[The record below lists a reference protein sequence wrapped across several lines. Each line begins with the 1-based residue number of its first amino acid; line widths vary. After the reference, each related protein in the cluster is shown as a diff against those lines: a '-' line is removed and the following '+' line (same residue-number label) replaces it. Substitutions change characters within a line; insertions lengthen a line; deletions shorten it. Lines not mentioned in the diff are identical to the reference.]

1 MSSLQC
7 EGGRGWPCTSTAIHN
22 TSEQQAMWVCL
33 FDHCGR
39 GHVMAVRHA
48 APGFSS
54 ERGPGEGQQG
64 MSRMARTRGHRPAT
78 ASAGVLLLL
87 CSAALIGGAA
97 SWSPGNSGIG
107 MGRSQSH
114 PYRIHPHPRPFMEGA
129 ERAKPPHPHPASSV
143 AVSGRV
149 PDQLLLSSCSISGSA
164 IQSHSSIILP
174 DLSEQ
179 FVMCVDHVVDDQ
191 SSGRASGLAV
201 AG

>member
-1 MSSLQC
+1 VVTGS
-7 EGGRGWPCTSTAIHN
+7 G
-22 TSEQQAMWVCL
+22 
-33 FDHCGR
+33 FDR
-39 GHVMAVRHA
+39 R
-48 APGFSS
+48 
-54 ERGPGEGQQG
+54 R
-64 MSRMARTRGHRPAT
+64 R
-78 ASAGVLLLL
+78 
-87 CSAALIGGAA
+87 
-97 SWSPGNSGIG
+97 WSPGNSGIG

-129 ERAKPPHPHPASSV
+129 ERAKPPHPHPHPASSV

>member
-1 MSSLQC
+1 
-7 EGGRGWPCTSTAIHN
+7 
-22 TSEQQAMWVCL
+22 
-33 FDHCGR
+33 
-39 GHVMAVRHA
+39 MAPLA
-48 APGFSS
+48 
-54 ERGPGEGQQG
+54 GP
-64 MSRMARTRGHRPAT
+64 PAT
-78 ASAGVLLLL
+78 AASEGVVTLAIFIPIL
-87 CSAALIGGAA
+87 
-97 SWSPGNSGIG
+97 
-107 MGRSQSH
+107 GRSWKQQ
-114 PYRIHPHPRPFMEGA
+114 R
-129 ERAKPPHPHPASSV
+129 KPSSV

>member
-64 MSRMARTRGHRPAT
+64 MSRMARTRGNRPAT

-107 MGRSQSH
+107 RGSH
-114 PYRIHPHPRPFMEGA
+114 PCHIHPHPRPFMEAA
-129 ERAKPPHPHPASSV
+129 EKAKLG
-143 AVSGRV
+143 GRV
-149 PDQLLLSSCSISGSA
+149 GPRAGSA
-164 IQSHSSIILP
+164 PPFFLLVLSPGGRFSPIPPLYCRICPSSL
-174 DLSEQ
+174 L
-179 FVMCVDHVVDDQ
+179 CV
-191 SSGRASGLAV
+191 
-201 AG
+201 